1 MYLTLTLRLPYDIF
15 VIIFIPFLPAEPHFM
30 NHLATIDHLKTDIGA
45 IRVTASVQGVFQ
57 VDLLGKAYIPKTGL
71 NVESPSLALQ
81 NAVAALEQILDYLN
95 GKRKFFDLPI
105 DWELVTSFQK
115 SVLEITQFIPFGEI
129 LTYGQIA
136 AKLGKPKASQ
146 AVGGA
151 LGRNPMPIIIPC
163 HRVVAANGNLTG
175 FSAAEGILTKQW
187 LLELE
192 GHKIVAQKLV

>member
-1 MYLTLTLRLPYDIF
+1 
-15 VIIFIPFLPAEPHFM
+15 M
-30 NHLATIDHLKTDIGA
+30 NQSATIDHLITDIGA
-45 IRVTASVQGVFQ
+45 VRVTASERGLLQ
-57 VDLLGKAYIPKTGL
+57 VDLLGRKYKPYAAPKS
-71 NVESPSLALQ
+71 ESSLQAQ
-81 NAVAALEQILDYLN
+81 QHASAAMEQILEYLD

-105 DWELVTSFQK
+105 DWTLITPFQRT
-115 SVLEITQFIPFGEI
+115 VLEITQFIPFGEM

-136 AKLGKPKASQ
+136 AKLGKISASR

-192 GHKIVAQKLV
+192 GHKIVSQKLV

>member
-1 MYLTLTLRLPYDIF
+1 
-15 VIIFIPFLPAEPHFM
+15 M
-30 NHLATIDHLKTDIGA
+30 NQTATIDHLITAIGA
-45 IRVTASVQGVFQ
+45 VRVTASEQGVCQ
-57 VDLLGKAYIPKTGL
+57 IDLPGRKYQRGA
-71 NVESPSLALQ
+71 SPENDAPAQAQQHAS
-81 NAVAALEQILDYLN
+81 AAMAQILEYLN
-95 GKRKFFDLPI
+95 GKRRFFDIAI
-105 DWELVTSFQK
+105 DWSFTTPFQK
-115 SVLEITQFIPFGEI
+115 DVLEITHFIPFGVM

-136 AKLGKPKASQ
+136 EKLGKNSASR

-175 FSAAEGILTKQW
+175 FSAAEGIVTKQW

>member
-1 MYLTLTLRLPYDIF
+1 
-15 VIIFIPFLPAEPHFM
+15 M
-30 NHLATIDHLKTDIGA
+30 NQLATIDHLKTDIGA
-45 IRVTASVQGVFQ
+45 VRVTATERGLLQ
-57 VDLLGKAYIPKTGL
+57 VALLGRNYRPDPNIRSEACLP
-71 NVESPSLALQ
+71 AQ
-81 NAVAALEQILDYLN
+81 QHAAAAMSQLLEYLG
-95 GKRKFFDLPI
+95 GKRKFFDLSI
-105 DWELVTSFQK
+105 DWSLITSFQAK
-115 SVLEITQFIPFGEI
+115 VLEIAQFIPFGEI

-136 AKLGKPKASQ
+136 AKLGKISASR

>member
-1 MYLTLTLRLPYDIF
+1 
-15 VIIFIPFLPAEPHFM
+15 M
-30 NHLATIDHLKTDIGA
+30 NPSATIDHLITDIGA
-45 IRVTASVQGVFQ
+45 VRVTASEQGLLS
-57 VDLLGKAYIPKTGL
+57 VDLLGRKQTPETAHKGE
-71 NVESPSLALQ
+71 VSSQAQ
-81 NAVAALEQILDYLN
+81 RHASAGMAQILEYLG
-95 GKRKFFDLPI
+95 GKRRFFDLDL
-105 DWELVTSFQK
+105 DWSFVTPFQRK
-115 SVLEITQFIPFGEI
+115 VLEITQFIPFGEI

-136 AKLGKPKASQ
+136 AKLGKISASR

-175 FSAAEGILTKQW
+175 FSAAEGIVTKQR

>member
-1 MYLTLTLRLPYDIF
+1 
-15 VIIFIPFLPAEPHFM
+15 M
-30 NHLATIDHLKTDIGA
+30 NQTATIDHLITDIGA
-45 IRVTASVQGVFQ
+45 VRVTASERGLLI
-57 VDLLGKAYIPKTGL
+57 VDLLGRHPTTEITLK
-71 NVESPSLALQ
+71 SLSSSQAHQ
-81 NAVAALEQILDYLN
+81 NASAAMEQILEYLN
-95 GKRKFFDLPI
+95 GKRRFFDIAI
-105 DWELVTSFQK
+105 DWTNTTPFQK
-115 SVLEITQFIPFGEI
+115 TVLEITQFIPFGEI

-136 AKLGKPKASQ
+136 AKLGKISASR

-175 FSAAEGILTKQW
+175 FSAADGIVTKQW